1 MLENGFAWNIDWDR
15 EFNPESRNWG
25 ILEGKR
31 GKEKKKRERRRKR
44 KERKEREGK
53 TDSKIGDGF
62 SEPKKNMCRRG
73 VDIIAGEIFQPS
85 LSPAGQVVLERAK
98 KERGVSTPLRLRMPL
113 VHKSRSRG
121 RSVRVILGGLKVSG
135 EKEATRTA

>member
-1 MLENGFAWNIDWDR
+1 MGDLGR
-15 EFNPESRNWG
+15 ETR
-25 ILEGKR
+25 
-31 GKEKKKRERRRKR
+31 KRERRKKR

-98 KERGVSTPLRLRMPL
+98 KERG
-113 VHKSRSRG
+113 SRRPYVYVC
-121 RSVRVILGGLKVSG
+121 RSYINHVVGVGQCGLSSEG
-135 EKEATRTA
+135 

>member
-1 MLENGFAWNIDWDR
+1 MGDLGR
-15 EFNPESRNWG
+15 ETR
-25 ILEGKR
+25 
-31 GKEKKKRERRRKR
+31 KRERRKKR

-53 TDSKIGDGF
+53 TDSKIADGF

>member
-1 MLENGFAWNIDWDR
+1 M
-15 EFNPESRNWG
+15 RNWE
-25 ILEGKR
+25 ILRGEIKR
-31 GKEKKKRERRRKR
+31 KKRKGKKR
-44 KERKEREGK
+44 KGRGR
-53 TDSKIGDGF
+53 DSKIGDGF

-135 EKEATRTA
+135 EKEEATRTA